1 MIGKLSTI
9 MIVVKD
15 MERSRKF
22 YRDVLGLQNHY
33 SSPGWTALS
42 AGNINV
48 GLHPESPELKV
59 EPHEGMQFGF
69 EVADI
74 QKTAAALKQ
83 KGVQFVR
90 EPRQEDFGWLAI
102 FKDPDGHHLQLF
114 QSALQ
119 R

>member
-9 MIVVKD
+9 MVVVKD

-22 YRDVLGLQNHY
+22 YRDILGLQEHY
-33 SSPGWTALS
+33 SSPEWTALS
-42 AGNINV
+42 AGNINL
-48 GLHPESPELKV
+48 GLHPEGKELKV

-74 QKTAAALKQ
+74 QKTAGELKQ
-83 KGVQFVR
+83 KGVPFVR
-90 EPRQEDFGWLAI
+90 EPRLEDFGWLAI

-114 QSALQ
+114 QPAHK